1 MKINNNFYSDYTT
14 FIGTCNKIFEVF
26 SKSDVAFSPILS
38 ISKPIPEVIKKKQ
51 KTIQKVTKEKYYS
64 YIITFIPRIFIN
76 LFVSILHHFY
86 HLHYCRQ
93 FSFKKFA
100 KTEIIFVSHYTGQET
115 IVDEDPYFGK
125 LSQQLNEN
133 KRPNLLLYINHNKGN
148 PSNFYYETDTQKS
161 NHEQYILPKT
171 VSTKELLKLYK
182 SIFGNFKEIMV
193 HVAKKGERSKRE
205 KILMLELA
213 IQQLGL
219 ESISQIIL
227 AKNIEQIVGQTNAKK
242 MILTYEGHSFETY
255 VANKLKNK
263 FPNLDVSVYQF
274 APVVPAQNSFFRN
287 LHYLNKNIRIFVSG
301 SQFKENILRRTKL
314 PSSALTVIG
323 SRKNRTDK
331 LSFTGRKDVTIL
343 FAAEGSRESLV
354 EFINLAFDSSLENP
368 GATFIVRAHPAST
381 DYKLELFKKAGK
393 FSSNFYLSR
402 ESLINDLHKATHC
415 VYRSSSVGLEGLM
428 YGVVPIHFG
437 EVINFG
443 LDPIDT
449 IDLPHLQFTDAVAL
463 NQKIIE
469 LSNNYVEID
478 EQQLRIYKKVFNG
491 YFEPLHLG
499 ILNQNF

>member
-14 FIGTCNKIFEVF
+14 FIDTCNKIFEVF
-26 SKSDVAFSPILS
+26 SKSDVALSPILS

-64 YIITFIPRIFIN
+64 YIITFIPRILIN
-76 LFVSILHHFY
+76 LLVSILHHFY
-86 HLHYCRQ
+86 HLHYWRK
-93 FSFKKFA
+93 FPFKKFA

-115 IVDEDPYFGK
+115 MVDEDPYFGK
-125 LSQQLNEN
+125 LSQQLNKN

-148 PSNFYYETDTQKS
+148 PSNLYLEADTQKS

-171 VSTKELLKLYK
+171 VNTKEFLKLYK
-182 SIFGNFKEIMV
+182 SIFENFKEIIF
-193 HVAKKGERSKRE
+193 HVAQKREGSKRE

-219 ESISQIIL
+219 ESMSQTIL
-227 AKNIEQIVGQTNAKK
+227 AKNIEQIVGQTSAKK

-255 VANKLKNK
+255 VANKLKSK

-323 SRKNRTDK
+323 SRKNRTEK
-331 LSFTGRKDVTIL
+331 LFFTGRKDVTVL

-354 EFINLAFDSSLENP
+354 EFINLAFYSSLENP
-368 GATFIVRAHPAST
+368 GTTFIVRAHPASA
-381 DYKLELFKKAGK
+381 DYKLELFKKVGK
-393 FSSNFYLSR
+393 HSSNFYLSR
-402 ESLINDLHKATHC
+402 ESLINDLDKATHC
-415 VYRSSSVGLEGLM
+415 VYRSSSVGLEGLL
-428 YGVVPIHFG
+428 YGVIPIHYAA
-437 EVINFG
+437 EMNSV
-443 LDPIDT
+443 LDPINT
-449 IDLPHLQFTDAVAL
+449 QDLPHLQFTDIDAF
-463 NQKIIE
+463 NQKIKEI
-469 LSNNYVEID
+469 SNNHIEID
-478 EQQLRIYKKVFNG
+478 EQQLRNYREVFNG
-491 YFEPLHLG
+491 YFEPLKLN
-499 ILNQNF
+499 ILNY